1 MILRRIVNISFLTL
15 SIGLSAFCL
24 YYSFDNP
31 ITQKVVIIFAIMYE
45 LGNRYILADAKTQ
58 RKKGNRKYAAFLF
71 FCYGIYIIYNILS
84 GAGFFISETF
94 KQDQTSLQTEFI
106 IESYKRELV
115 ETEKQISILQK
126 ALDKEVDTKY
136 RSHADKI
143 SQDLKS
149 YETRREELRNKL
161 ITSPTKKNTR
171 KNPFRDLANI
181 IGMSF
186 ERFMG
191 LIWCMVMGA
200 VCVVIYITTESL
212 EEENKK
218 QTIRATPKRASK
230 RTVTS
235 DITDK
240 DTSERLCI
248 CGCGRPVKGRG
259 MYYSGACRTRMSRQN
274 KREERL

>member
-94 KQDQTSLQTEFI
+94 KQDQTSLQTEYI
-106 IESYKRELV
+106 VSSYQKELSEIEER
-115 ETEKQISILQK
+115 ISTLQK
-126 ALDKEVDTKY
+126 ALDKEVETTY
-136 RSHADKI
+136 RSRADKI
-143 SQDLKS
+143 SQELKY
-149 YETRREELRNKL
+149 YENRREELRNKL

-186 ERFMG
+186 ERFLG

-212 EEENKK
+212 EEEGRQ
-218 QTIRATPKRASK
+218 QTSITP
-230 RTVTS
+230 VTS
-235 DITDK
+235 TVIPNPVTGEK
-240 DTSERLCI
+240 LCI
-248 CGCGRPVKGRG
+248 CGCGKPVKGKSL
-259 MYYSGACRTRMSRQN
+259 YHSGACRTRVSRN
-274 KREERL
+274 KKNNKGGEESA